1 MNRAP
6 RSLLILMVAATAAAQ
21 TATPPSAAG
30 AGPAEATGKGDA
42 QAAVLAAQPS
52 APVPLPSVAP
62 VGPQRAASPEV
73 EAALSLGRPKFSPPT
88 PTPAALDVPQDMRTV
103 DKPRNEIPRLPSYI
117 VRDSRPPVFRDRDI
131 NTKEGLVSL
140 SYKLHPGLGI
150 GNLMGLN
157 DAPAYEMFLADERLA
172 NIADLTDTARSIA
185 AGGDRAE
192 GEYILQQ
199 TQDTYLRPDQG
210 FIWNGPGGGG
220 NAGGG
225 GK

>member
-6 RSLLILMVAATAAAQ
+6 ISLLVIMVAATAAAQ
-21 TATPPSAAG
+21 TASTPPAPAAATAKGDAQSAVLAAPTPAPVPPPSAA
-30 AGPAEATGKGDA
+30 PDA
-42 QAAVLAAQPS
+42 SQR
-52 APVPLPSVAP
+52 SV
-62 VGPQRAASPEV
+62 SPEV
-73 EAALSLGRPKFSPPT
+73 AAALSLGRPKYDPPT
-88 PTPAALDVPQDMRTV
+88 PTPAAVDVPQDMRTV

-157 DAPAYEMFLADERLA
+157 DAPAYEMFLEDERLA

-199 TQDTYLRPDQG
+199 TQDTYMRPDQG